1 MRRPWPVLRNDA
13 DSTLQHGQV
22 RARSRPN
29 NGFPQ
34 GVNTMPRYIAFLR
47 AINVG
52 GHTVKMDR
60 LREIFESLGFANVET
75 FIASG
80 NVVFETAAP
89 DTAALEARIASAL
102 QAALGYEVATFLR
115 TEAELAR
122 IASCSPFPQAQL
134 DAAQALNIAFL
145 ADPLDAEAR
154 RKLMALK
161 TEIDDFAT
169 HEREIYWLCRK
180 KQSESTFSNAVL
192 EKTLRRQ
199 ATLRGANT
207 VQKMAAKYAASG
219 WTPPAMPAV

>member
-1 MRRPWPVLRNDA
+1 
-13 DSTLQHGQV
+13 
-22 RARSRPN
+22 
-29 NGFPQ
+29 
-34 GVNTMPRYIAFLR
+34 MPRYIAFLR

-80 NVVFETAAP
+80 NVVFETTAQ
-89 DTAALEARIASAL
+89 DTAALEARIAAEL
-102 QAALGYEVATFLR
+102 KEALGYEVATFLR
-115 TEAELAR
+115 TDAELAR
-122 IASCSPFPQAQL
+122 IAAHQAFPQSQL

-145 ADPLDAEAR
+145 EGPLDAEAV

-161 TEIDDFAT
+161 TAIDDFAT
-169 HEREIYWLCRK
+169 HEREIYWLCLK

-207 VQKMAAKYAASG
+207 VQKMAAKYG
-219 WTPPAMPAV
+219 PAEAQP